1 MAAEQPQLKP
11 VLMEGVRLI
20 FRNFKGEEGQYNREG
35 VRNFGVILPPEIAE
49 AMLNDGWNVKYL
61 KPSEEEKDE
70 GVEQG
75 PAWLPVECAF
85 DKGRPPKIVLIT
97 SRGKTNLTEDLVEQL
112 DWADIAVDP
121 QTGAHKCDLIV
132 RPYPWTNAM
141 GSSGI
146 KAYLKSMFITI
157 EEDELDKKYAELDA
171 Q

>member
-1 MAAEQPQLKP
+1 MATEQQLKP

-35 VRNFGVILPPEIAE
+35 VRNFGVILPAEIAE

-61 KPSEEEKDE
+61 KPSEEE
-70 GVEQG
+70 
-75 PAWLPVECAF
+75 
-85 DKGRPPKIVLIT
+85 
-97 SRGKTNLTEDLVEQL
+97 
-112 DWADIAVDP
+112 IAVDP

-132 RPYPWTNAM
+132 RPYFWTNAM

-146 KAYLKSMFITI
+146 KAYLKSMFVTI
-157 EEDELDKKYAELDA
+157 EEDELDKKYAELNT